1 VTRVA
6 SSRAWQ
12 VVRHGEPA
20 RALELREVPPPVPGP
35 GQLLVRV
42 RACALN
48 FPDVLLGR
56 GAYQVRPPLPF
67 TPGIELVGSV
77 AALGEGVDGF
87 TVGDRVLGMPDLPHG
102 ALADY
107 ALISAATTFA
117 APEELDDAAASALY
131 VAYQTGWF
139 GLHRRARLRS
149 GETLL
154 VHAAAGGVGSAAV
167 QLGRA
172 AGARV
177 VAVVGGAAKGQV
189 ARELGAHEVVDRH
202 EHADVPGLVAALRE
216 ACGPDGADVV
226 YDPVG
231 GDAFAA
237 STKVVAFEGR
247 ILVIGFTSGVI
258 AQAATNHALIKN
270 YGVLGLHW
278 DAYQRRAP
286 ELVRSAQDEIDALVR
301 SGHVHPLVS
310 ERIGFAEVPDALERL
325 ASGRTTGR
333 VVVSVTEPD
342 PDPDPDPEAGGG

>member
-1 VTRVA
+1 VTVDDRPTA
-6 SSRAWQ
+6 ARAWQ
-12 VVRHGEPA
+12 VVRHGEPVE
-20 RALELREVPPPVPGP
+20 ALELRDVAVPSPGP

-48 FPDVLLGR
+48 FPDVLLARGR
-56 GAYQVRPPLPF
+56 YQVRPTLPF
-67 TPGIELVGSV
+67 TPGIELVGTV
-77 AALGEGVDGF
+77 AALGEGVAGF
-87 TVGDRVLGMPDLPHG
+87 AVGDRVLGMPELPHG

-107 ALISAATTFA
+107 AITSAATTFA
-117 APEELDDAAASALY
+117 APAELDDAHASALY

-139 GLHRRARLRS
+139 GLHRRAGLRA

-177 VAVVGGAAKGQV
+177 VAVVGGPAKADV
-189 ARELGAHEVVDRH
+189 ARRLGAHEVVDRH
-202 EHADVPGLVAALRE
+202 ACPDVTALVAALRQ
-216 ACGPDGADVV
+216 ACGPGGADVV

-247 ILVIGFTSGVI
+247 IVVVGFTSGVI

-278 DAYQRRAP
+278 DAYHAAAP
-286 ELVRSAQDEIDALVR
+286 ELVRSAQQEIDRLVR
-301 SGHVHPLVS
+301 SGDLQPLVS
-310 ERIGFAEVPDALERL
+310 EQIGLADVPDALERL

-333 VVVSVTEPD
+333 VVVRVGEGPG
-342 PDPDPDPEAGGG
+342 A

>member
-1 VTRVA
+1 VTA
-6 SSRAWQ
+6 AGPPATSRAWQ
-12 VVRHGEPA
+12 VVVHGEPA
-20 RALELREVPPPVPGP
+20 GALALRDVPVPSP
-35 GQLLVRV
+35 AAGQLLVRV

-48 FPDVLLGR
+48 FPDVLLAR
-56 GAYQVRPPLPF
+56 GLYQVRPPLPF
-67 TPGIELVGSV
+67 TPGIELVGTV
-77 AALGEGVDGF
+77 AALGPDVEGF
-87 TVGDRVLGMPDLPHG
+87 AVGDRVLGMPELPHG

-107 ALISAATTFA
+107 AVTAAATTFV
-117 APEELDDAAASALY
+117 APAELDDAHASALY

-139 GLHRRARLRS
+139 GLHRRAALRP

-177 VAVVGGAAKGQV
+177 VAVVGGPAKAEV
-189 ARELGAHEVVDRH
+189 ARELGAHEVVDRN
-202 EHADVPGLVAALRE
+202 ALPDVAALAAALRA
-216 ACGPDGADVV
+216 ACGPGGADVV

-247 ILVIGFTSGVI
+247 IVIVGFTSGVI

-278 DAYQRRAP
+278 DRYHTAAP
-286 ELVRSAQDEIDALVR
+286 ELVRSAQQEIDRLVR
-301 SGHVHPLVS
+301 SGDVQPLVS
-310 ERIGFAEVPDALERL
+310 EQIGLADVPDALERL

-333 VVVSVTEPD
+333 IVVHIGEGPG
-342 PDPDPDPEAGGG
+342 A

>member
-1 VTRVA
+1 MTSVA
-6 SSRAWQ
+6 EPSAAARAWQ

-20 RALELREVPPPVPGP
+20 AALELREVAVPSP
-35 GQLLVRV
+35 AAGQLLVRV

-48 FPDVLLGR
+48 FPDVLLTR
-56 GAYQVRPPLPF
+56 GQYQVRPPLPF
-67 TPGIELVGSV
+67 TPGIELVGTV
-77 AALGEGVDGF
+77 AALGPGVEGF
-87 TVGDRVLGMPDLPHG
+87 AVGDRVLGMPKLPYG

-107 ALISAATTFA
+107 AVTSAATTFA
-117 APEELDDAAASALY
+117 APAELDDAHASALY

-139 GLHRRARLRS
+139 GLHRRAALQP

-177 VAVVGGAAKGQV
+177 VAVVVGPAKAEV
-189 ARELGAHEVVDRH
+189 AHRLGANEVVDRH
-202 EHADVPGLVAALRE
+202 QCPDLPALAAALRQ
-216 ACGPDGADVV
+216 ACGPKGADVV

-247 ILVIGFTSGVI
+247 ILVVGFTSGVM

-278 DAYQRRAP
+278 DAYQTGAP
-286 ELVRSAQDEIDALVR
+286 DLVRSAQQQIDRLVR
-301 SGHVHPLVS
+301 SGDVQPLVS
-310 ERIGFAEVPDALERL
+310 EQIGLGDVPDALERL

-333 VVVSVTEPD
+333 VVVHVGEGPG
-342 PDPDPDPEAGGG
+342 A